1 MNKIIMLR
9 NNLIILSPKRETLD
23 KTNNKN
29 IVEIRNREKNTYFNK
44 IIGYKETF
52 NNKEITEYKENT

>member
-1 MNKIIMLR
+1 MLR

-44 IIGYKETF
+44 IIGYKETS

>member
-1 MNKIIMLR
+1 MLR
-9 NNLIILSPKRETLD
+9 NNLIILNPKRETLD

-44 IIGYKETF
+44 IIGYKETA
-52 NNKEITEYKENT
+52 NNKEITEYKENI